1 MYSYCLFAHA
11 DLLEA
16 TKASMDPTPTTTLI
30 EHMFNVKKWIL
41 PHLNDLHGH
50 RDPHCF
56 KFVCNE
62 HNKCLM
68 FFRNW
73 TCDPWCPEDK
83 ATVVLKAR
91 YVLECMMYQYM

>member
-1 MYSYCLFAHA
+1 MHVFLLLVST

-30 EHMFNVKKWIL
+30 EQMFNVK
-41 PHLNDLHGH
+41 NGYYGH

-68 FFRNW
+68 FFE
-73 TCDPWCPEDK
+73 TG
-83 ATVVLKAR
+83 L
-91 YVLECMMYQYM
+91 L